1 MANTG
6 YENTPAK
13 IPAFTGRLF
22 VRGLVSYCVPA

>member
-6 YENTPAK
+6 YENTRTK
-13 IPAFTGRLF
+13 TPAFIGRAF

>member
-1 MANTG
+1 MAKTG

-13 IPAFTGRLF
+13 MPTLTGRAF

>member
-6 YENTPAK
+6 YDITRTEMA
-13 IPAFTGRLF
+13 AFAAHLP